1 MFFTNIYIYIHIL
14 FSVFYI
20 IFSFGLINVECL
32 HFQRRMKMLSW
43 QPETVWGSWFV
54 SHGCS
59 MSQSNSYMLFIVLFI
74 YCVFLHSCAWETPS
88 TGTKFLICVF
98 THYLANKCD
107 SDSDMVFSQ
116 QVKLYYTC
124 ILLYFCCIRF
134 CNFAVVEFC
143 HAVVV
148 CMVVLIFV
156 LKNTS
161 YQVPPPDGKH
171 WKPGWTNPCR
181 Y

>member
-1 MFFTNIYIYIHIL
+1 MN
-14 FSVFYI
+14 
-20 IFSFGLINVECL
+20 
-32 HFQRRMKMLSW
+32 MLSW

-98 THYLANKCD
+98 TYYLANKSD
-107 SDSDMVFSQ
+107 SDSDMVFSH

-134 CNFAVVEFC
+134 CNFAVVEFIFVKYYLYFC